1 MPMNS
6 PQIEQKN
13 LSILEDQLNYEALAV
28 KKYRQAS
35 QLCTNP
41 DIVNLCNTASTRH
54 RGHFEQL
61 YNYLNSH
68 S

>member
-6 PQIEQKN
+6 PQIDQKN
-13 LSILEDQLNYEALAV
+13 LHILEDQLNYEALAV

-35 QLCTNP
+35 QFCTNP
-41 DIVNLCNTASTRH
+41 DIVNLCNEASTRH
-54 RGHFEQL
+54 RRHFDQL
-61 YNYLNSH
+61 LSYLNSH

>member
-1 MPMNS
+1 MAMNS

-28 KKYRQAS
+28 KKYRQAA

-41 DIVNLCNTASTRH
+41 DFINMCNDASTRH
-54 RGHFEQL
+54 KRHFDQL
-61 YNYLNSH
+61 LSYLNSH

>member
-35 QLCTNP
+35 QFCTNP
-41 DIVNLCNTASTRH
+41 DIVNLCNEASTRH
-54 RGHFEQL
+54 RRHFDQL
-61 YNYLNSH
+61 LSYLNSH

>member
-41 DIVNLCNTASTRH
+41 DIVNLCNEASTRH
-54 RGHFEQL
+54 RRHFDQL
-61 YNYLNSH
+61 LSYLNSH

>member
-41 DIVNLCNTASTRH
+41 DIVNLCNEASTRH
-54 RGHFEQL
+54 RRHFDQL
-61 YNYLNSH
+61 LNYLNSH